1 MRARFFFSVIAT
13 SALVA
18 AGIAAI
24 AAAQAPVPAA
34 SAAQT
39 ANPQPAPS
47 EAGLLK
53 VRTRLVDLDVIATDS
68 HGNVVRDLKQQDLQV
83 FEEHDNEQKIAR
95 FGFVS
100 GPASGGQQSP
110 AASRSGER
118 PAFYSN
124 QLPLESLPV
133 PPTVLLMDG
142 LNTDV
147 PNQTYART
155 QMVRLLKT
163 LPSETPVA
171 VFLLGNSLRL
181 LQGFTNDPALLRSAV
196 DKALNPQFAEQN
208 PIDDAHSV
216 SNTLMDE
223 AETDDLISADMIQQM
238 QDFEKEEYASTMDTR
253 VTTTIESLNSI
264 GHYLGGIPGRKNLV
278 WISQSFPISL
288 VPDLNSGQNEFLGT
302 RQYGEQVE
310 MTANTLSDAQVAVYP
325 VDAGGLATNQSLS
338 ASQNVR
344 IRNGPSPG
352 CNIRARSTCN
362 SPGDGG
368 LSSRV
373 DREESLRFQSQ
384 GTMKELAQD
393 TGGKTCTNVNDLS
406 SCVNVALKDGSS
418 YYEVGF
424 YPQNINWDGKFHKV
438 VVKTSRPGVKLSYRR
453 GYYALDLTAIAKKQN
468 PEREL
473 RDACGG
479 LLPATSIRL
488 VAFPGAPREPNDPP
502 GRLNYQLMIAPADV
516 TLAQEG
522 GARNLSMEVATCVF
536 GSKMNS
542 YSFSTQDIDMEV
554 SDDALRSWQSTGIP
568 DRLAVSPAQ
577 DTQRVRFV
585 VLDLP
590 SGVSGAV
597 DIPVRPQDID
607 AAKQPPPPRR
617 RLNVTA
623 PAMVDIPDK
632 GSPALVADTL
642 RFSVPSGHTGS
653 LNWKADALVY
663 GGDLPL
669 AVSAPAF
676 FNYAFGAKFHCQ
688 SAKLM
693 PVDPAGSD
701 AKLQA
706 TFRTENGKQATV
718 DLKGAQP
725 EYSGD
730 LAVDPTAKEFFNQVW
745 RLAHCQ

>member
-1 MRARFFFSVIAT
+1 MRTRFSLSVIAT

-24 AAAQAPVPAA
+24 AAAQAPAPATP
-34 SAAQT
+34 AAQT

-47 EAGLLK
+47 DAGLLK
-53 VRTRLVDLDVIATDS
+53 VRTRLVDLDVIAADS
-68 HGNVVRDLKQQDLQV
+68 HGNVIRDLKQQDLQV

-95 FGFVS
+95 FGFVA
-100 GPASGGQQSP
+100 GPASGGQP
-110 AASRSGER
+110 GPGASRGGER

-124 QLPLESLPV
+124 QLPLESLTV
-133 PPTVLLMDG
+133 PPTVLLVDG

-147 PNQTYART
+147 PNQTYARA

-163 LPSETPVA
+163 LPSETPIA

-181 LQGFTNDPALLRSAV
+181 LQGFTTDPALLRSAV
-196 DKALNPQFAEQN
+196 DKALNPQFAEQD

-223 AETDDLISADMIQQM
+223 AETDDLISADMIQEM
-238 QDFEKEEYASTMDTR
+238 QDFEKEEYASSMDTR
-253 VTTTIESLNSI
+253 VATTIESLNSI
-264 GHYLGGIPGRKNLV
+264 GHYLSGIPGRKNLV

-288 VPDLNSGQNEFLGT
+288 VPDLNSGKNEFLGT

-338 ASQNVR
+338 ASENVR
-344 IRNGPSPG
+344 VRNGQSPG

-453 GYYALDLTAIAKKQN
+453 GYYALDLAAIAKKQN

-516 TLAQEG
+516 TLAREDG
-522 GARNLSMEVATCVF
+522 SRNLSMEVASCVF
-536 GSKMNS
+536 GSKINS

-607 AAKQPPPPRR
+607 AVKQPPAPAAK
-617 RLNVTA
+617 VTA
-623 PAMVDIPDK
+623 SAIVDIPDK
-632 GSPALVADTL
+632 GSPAMVADVL
-642 RFSVPSGHTGS
+642 KFSVPSGHTGS

-669 AVSAPAF
+669 AASAPAF
-676 FNYAFGAKFHCQ
+676 FSYAFGAKFRCQ
-688 SAKLM
+688 SARLV
-693 PVDPAGSD
+693 PIAPAGSE
-701 AKLQA
+701 ARLQA
-706 TFRTENGKQATV
+706 TFRAQDGKQATV

-730 LAVDPTAKEFFNQVW
+730 LAVDSTAKEFFD
-745 RLAHCQ
+745 